1 MAAIKNIIFDLGGVL
16 LNIGYNNTSIAF
28 KNLGIENFDE
38 MFSQFKSNDLFEK
51 LETGNISEDDF
62 YKEIKKA
69 SPVALTDREINT
81 AWDAMLLD
89 FRIDSLNFLETLKDK
104 YNIYLLSNTNAIH
117 HRAFAITYQLETGK
131 VSLDDYFI
139 KAYYSH
145 IVGLRKPNADI
156 YEFVLAD
163 GNMKREETLFIDDSI
178 NNIETAIKLGLKTHH
193 LLAEER
199 IENLGL

>member
-69 SPVALTDREINT
+69 SPVPLTDKEINV